1 MTLFYH
7 HLPSPSPI
15 QTNETHYQQQQQQ
28 QQPPEGKQKEI
39 MSTTPPSPLPPLRI
53 AVLECD
59 SPIGHTKEKY
69 GGYGNM
75 FEELLLKGVEKVR
88 KQQGDGKSGGE
99 VPDLDVRKF
108 NVVDEEV
115 YPDLEGVDAVLV
127 SGSRECLVYISPLSY
142 LFWSF
147 LRWMIR
153 SPFTLLYFVPFEFYV
168 HHR

>member
-7 HLPSPSPI
+7 HLPSSSAI
-15 QTNETHYQQQQQQ
+15 QTNETHYQQEQQQQ
-28 QQPPEGKQKEI
+28 QQPPEGKQKET
-39 MSTTPPSPLPPLRI
+39 MSTTPPSLLPPLRI

-75 FEELLLKGVEKVR
+75 FEELLLKGVGKVR
-88 KQQGDGKSGGE
+88 KQQQGEGKSGGE

-127 SGSRECLVYISPLSY
+127 SGSREFLVSISPLSY
-142 LFWSF
+142 LFGSF
-147 LRWMIR
+147 LR
-153 SPFTLLYFVPFEFYV
+153 
-168 HHR
+168 